1 MPIENM
7 PPRLPDGWGGVALA
21 IAAALM
27 GRVLYRADAHRRGL
41 RPFLSRDWLVELPT
55 IVVMAVVG
63 KGLAEALVSGGLIPA
78 GGWAE
83 AAVIVAGAYFGLR
96 GFEAVLLA
104 WIARINPRGPADPH

>member
-1 MPIENM
+1 MPIENL

-21 IAAALM
+21 LIAAAA

-55 IVVMAVVG
+55 IVVMAAVG
-63 KGLAEALVSGGLIPA
+63 QGLAEALVAAGFIPA

-96 GFEAVLLA
+96 GFEAAVLA
-104 WIARINPRGPADPH
+104 WIARVNPRGPDPL